1 MHTRTIIT
9 GLLLALISHP
19 VLRAQGIPTAN
30 VGWYN
35 GDCQSGIRGQSNWYL
50 SDQEFGRAYDAFVVP
65 SGGWTVTGLFS
76 HNNMTFSGLS
86 AAVWE
91 IRSGI
96 SAGNGG
102 TVVASGLSPATQTL
116 VLTYPTGEQ
125 IYRVEVTGLGV
136 QLAPGTYWLNVSPI
150 ANFTQSYVCA
160 SVGAGAVGDPPGN
173 DGQGFYY
180 ALGPPA
186 HIVFQP
192 MQGTGQVGTSGDYS
206 QGVLISMAPAP
217 PAPSIL
223 AVVNAA
229 SWQAGPVSPGEIVTI
244 WGTGLGPSTP
254 SNLMLDAN
262 GNVSTTLDGV
272 QVLFNGIAT
281 PQTYVSGG
289 QINAVVPY
297 AVQSAGSNLSVAVK
311 YLGQASNAFVLQTAA
326 TAPAIVTLNGS
337 GTGMAAMG
345 QYDASGNYQGINSG
359 INPASPGW
367 YLTLYV
373 TGEGS
378 IPTPVTGSVISTTTV
393 KPLLGPP
400 TVLIDRR
407 GCHTARET
415 AADNAF

>member
-1 MHTRTIIT
+1 
-9 GLLLALISHP
+9 
-19 VLRAQGIPTAN
+19 
-30 VGWYN
+30 
-35 GDCQSGIRGQSNWYL
+35 
-50 SDQEFGRAYDAFVVP
+50 
-65 SGGWTVTGLFS
+65 
-76 HNNMTFSGLS
+76 
-86 AAVWE
+86 
-91 IRSGI
+91 
-96 SAGNGG
+96 
-102 TVVASGLSPATQTL
+102 
-116 VLTYPTGEQ
+116 
-125 IYRVEVTGLGV
+125 
-136 QLAPGTYWLNVSPI
+136 
-150 ANFTQSYVCA
+150 
-160 SVGAGAVGDPPGN
+160 
-173 DGQGFYY
+173 
-180 ALGPPA
+180 
-186 HIVFQP
+186 
-192 MQGTGQVGTSGDYS
+192 
-206 QGVLISMAPAP
+206 MAPAP

-272 QVLFNGIAT
+272 QVLFNGIAA